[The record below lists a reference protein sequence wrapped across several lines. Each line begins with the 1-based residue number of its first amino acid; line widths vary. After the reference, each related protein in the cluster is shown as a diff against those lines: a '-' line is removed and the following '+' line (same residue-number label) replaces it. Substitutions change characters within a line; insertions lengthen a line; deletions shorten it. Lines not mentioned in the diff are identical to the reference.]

1 MPTLRPLQYQFCHT
15 KSSSSSSSS
24 ISGSSK
30 KKCGRSAPT
39 PFIFSHTLPPTYII
53 SCLGWNGRPKKR
65 TALQSCR
72 SILRLVGHFDAP
84 SCNAPPCSPSPACTR
99 DCLTPSPTWPVSFLD
114 VDALAPDI
122 LFLSLCPFVIYVK
135 ESALES
141 SRIVLIASD

>member
-99 DCLTPSPTWPVSFLD
+99 DCLTPSPTWPFYLRRRRCSC
-114 VDALAPDI
+114 PDMP
-122 LFLSLCPFVIYVK
+122 SLCSCPFAIYVK
-135 ESALES
+135 ESAPES
-141 SRIVLIASD
+141 SRIVFID